1 MDIQTVQTALRQAEE
16 AIERAARHSFEEYGS
31 QLKFIRDNR
40 LYIAFAV
47 NCTWEQYT
55 QDRWE
60 MTPQRAGQL
69 IQAFEILDNLKPKQP
84 MVSNGETTGFIA
96 PSSERQIRP
105 LAALPDA
112 KQRAEVWQHVIE
124 FTGGLGITAKVVE
137 AEVERYKA
145 ALNKNYITLDE
156 WNAGERWYG
165 GRSVK
170 SMNKQ
175 DDENIEWAAWSWNPV
190 TGCLHNCDY
199 CYARDIANRFY
210 PYGFQPAFIP
220 ERLDAPANTK
230 QGGPRWKD
238 DIGYRN
244 VFTCSMADLFGK
256 WVPEA
261 WIQEV
266 LAAIES
272 NPQWTFLL
280 LTKFPVRM
288 AEFTYPANVWLG
300 TTVDK
305 QYAVERAES
314 AFRKIKS
321 SGFAGVCW
329 LSCEPMLE
337 SLTFSKLDMFDWVV
351 MGGASKSTR
360 TPEMRPPFDDVVNLY
375 EQARAASCRVY
386 MKTNLGIEQ
395 RIREYPND

>member
-1 MDIQTVQTALRQAEE
+1 
-16 AIERAARHSFEEYGS
+16 
-31 QLKFIRDNR
+31 
-40 LYIAFAV
+40 
-47 NCTWEQYT
+47 
-55 QDRWE
+55 

-69 IQAFEILDNLKPKQP
+69 IQAFEIADQLKLKQTL
-84 MVSNGETTGFIA
+84 VSQSETNSLPTR
-96 PSSERQIRP
+96 ETHVRP

-124 FTGGLGITAKVVE
+124 TTGGHGITAKIVE

-145 ALNKNYITLDE
+145 ALSKTYITLDE
-156 WNAGERWYG
+156 WNAGERWHG
-165 GRSVK
+165 GRSTK
-170 SMNKQ
+170 QMNEQ
-175 DDENIEWAAWSWNPV
+175 DDKNIEWAAWSWNPV
-190 TGCLHNCDY
+190 TGCLHNCNY

-230 QGGPRWKD
+230 QGAPRWTG

-256 WVPEA
+256 WVPAE
-261 WIQEV
+261 W
-266 LAAIES
+266 IES
-272 NPQWTFLL
+272 VIQTATDNPQWTFLF

-288 AEFTYPANVWLG
+288 AEFTYPSNVWLG

-314 AFRKIKS
+314 AFRKIKAR
-321 SGFAGVCW
+321 GFDGVCW

-337 SLTFSKLDMFDWVV
+337 RLTFSSLEMFDWTV
-351 MGGASKSTR
+351 MGGASKSTQ
-360 TPEMRPPFDDVVNLY
+360 TPEMRPPFDDIVHLY
-375 EQARAASCRVY
+375 EQARASGCKVY

-395 RIREYPND
+395 RIREYPTA